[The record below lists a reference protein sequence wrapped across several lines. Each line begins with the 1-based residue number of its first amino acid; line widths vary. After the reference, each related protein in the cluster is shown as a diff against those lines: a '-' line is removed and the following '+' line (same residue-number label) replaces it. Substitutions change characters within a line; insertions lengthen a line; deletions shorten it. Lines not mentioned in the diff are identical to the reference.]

1 MNVLL
6 IAQKKQLKDL
16 LEEHLT
22 PIGFEIEQITD
33 PFQAIQRFE
42 EVKPEMIIFNAAE
55 FPRHWKPLL
64 KLLREEKSKEES
76 VFIILRGE
84 DFPFE
89 EAAKASYL
97 GVNGIIKND
106 LTDKKE
112 MRHLTEL
119 FKRYQSI
126 KDQRKFH
133 RLIPLESDR
142 LQLLFTN
149 PQTMAI
155 ATGKLAE
162 ISIQGAGFLPTSPA
176 MIKGLKRGEELALC
190 SLRIGRDIISLNC
203 RVTRSK
209 NELGLQFKSFATGGH
224 HKLFNFIQKHSERSL
239 KKAVS

>member
-1 MNVLL
+1 MKVLI

-16 LEEHLT
+16 LEQHLT

-33 PFQAIQRFE
+33 PFEAIQRFE
-42 EVKPEMIIFNAAE
+42 ELQSELIIFNAAE

-119 FKRYQSI
+119 FKRYRSI

-162 ISIQGAGFLPTSPA
+162 ISIQGASFLPTSPA

>member
-1 MNVLL
+1 MKILI
-6 IAQKKQLKDL
+6 IAQEKELKDL
-16 LEEHLT
+16 LAQHLA

-33 PFQAIQRFE
+33 PSEAIQRFE
-42 EVKPEMIIFNAAE
+42 ELQPEMIIFSAAD
-55 FPRHWKPLL
+55 FPEHWKLLL

-76 VFIILRGE
+76 IFIILCGE

-97 GVNGIIKND
+97 GVNGIIKDD
-106 LTDKKE
+106 LADKKE
-112 MRHLTEL
+112 MRRLTEL
-119 FKRYQSI
+119 FKRYRSI
-126 KDQRKFH
+126 QDQRKFH

-155 ATGKLAE
+155 VTGKLAE
-162 ISIQGAGFLPTSPA
+162 ISIQGASFLPSSPA
-176 MIKGLKRGEELALC
+176 MIKGLKRGQELALC
-190 SLRIGRDIISLNC
+190 SLRIGQNIISLNC

-209 NELGLQFKSFATGGH
+209 NELGLQFKSFTTGGH

>member
-1 MNVLL
+1 MKVLT
-6 IAQKKQLKDL
+6 IAQEKQLKDL
-16 LEEHLT
+16 LEEHLA

-33 PFQAIQRFE
+33 PSEAIQRFE
-42 EVKPEMIIFNAAE
+42 ELQPEMIIFNAAD
-55 FPRHWKPLL
+55 FPEHWKLLL

-76 VFIILRGE
+76 IFIILCSE

-106 LTDKKE
+106 LADKKE
-112 MRHLTEL
+112 MRRLTEL
-119 FKRYQSI
+119 FKRYRSI
-126 KDQRKFH
+126 QDQRKFH
-133 RLIPLESDR
+133 RLIPSESDR

-155 ATGKLAE
+155 VTGKLAE
-162 ISIQGAGFLPTSPA
+162 ISIQGASFLPSSRA
-176 MIKGLKRGEELALC
+176 MIKGLKRRHELALC